1 MHYIEVVNL
10 KMLGICKLH
19 QAMGSAP
26 KSHMLM
32 QDVVTAQLHT
42 SWLHVCKE
50 SPGWCNVQ
58 TLQYFPKVDKKG
70 SIDFGKSMTLKFHHE
85 AAKACAKFKGVC
97 AQKDVGAYTSTAV
110 RRGVGGAVAKKMKA
124 VLEGVGKSTGR
135 ASGSSIDLT
144 TYTAPNV
151 VLQPGPLYGDIEGIQ
166 QRYDETLGGLVQK
179 NKDKLLCK
187 FCGMAGCTCPLCLW
201 KKQGHQP
208 HTRPPVGHGPNC
220 LLHGKKRQNA
230 KGRPWLHRRGI
241 GGLGTIM
248 GSTWHRV
255 QASLV

>member
-70 SIDFGKSMTLKFHHE
+70 SIDFGKSMALKFHHE

-135 ASGSSIDLT
+135 ASGSSIDLA
-144 TYTAPNV
+144 TYTAPSV
-151 VLQPGPLYGDIEGIQ
+151 VLQPGPLY
-166 QRYDETLGGLVQK
+166 
-179 NKDKLLCK
+179 
-187 FCGMAGCTCPLCLW
+187 
-201 KKQGHQP
+201 
-208 HTRPPVGHGPNC
+208 
-220 LLHGKKRQNA
+220 
-230 KGRPWLHRRGI
+230 
-241 GGLGTIM
+241 
-248 GSTWHRV
+248 
-255 QASLV
+255 